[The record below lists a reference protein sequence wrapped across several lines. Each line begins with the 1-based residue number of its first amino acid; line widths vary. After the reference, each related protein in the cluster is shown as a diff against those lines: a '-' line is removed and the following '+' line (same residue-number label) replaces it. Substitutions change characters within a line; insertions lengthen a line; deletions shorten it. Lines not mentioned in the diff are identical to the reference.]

1 MVVPSSSLINF
12 HMLSERSLFL
22 HFLRIFSAILV
33 CLDHSKEFFL
43 LPMVGTPQLF
53 EMLVRPLMSLGSS
66 AVLVFFFLSGYLVG
80 GNELERLYSG
90 ELRPRKYLVDRLSR
104 LWLVLIPALAFTFI
118 LNSISCNPNR
128 VSLYCSAS
136 LDLASHADGPPL
148 LDQNIYSLLESILFL
163 QPFQGNVFGGN
174 GPLWSLSYEF
184 WYYIVFYFVILLISS
199 IRTKKFHIELLAFF
213 LLFVGGVSILNFDW
227 FALGLVWIAGAIS
240 KTLVNNLDKKT
251 SLNNLRLF
259 QNYKILK
266 IAIFLVFPAMIS
278 VRLLPRFAFSFPLLV
293 LLLVLATTI
302 SNNKV
307 LLMEDKLFNKSIV
320 RGSDISFSLYII
332 HFPVLALL
340 STYVT
345 PVLRWEFGLGSVTF
359 VTMMVIFS
367 LLVAYVFAFFTE
379 LKLSSMRN
387 RLRFLY
393 GK

>member
-1 MVVPSSSLINF
+1 M
-12 HMLSERSLFL
+12 
-22 HFLRIFSAILV
+22 
-33 CLDHSKEFFL
+33 
-43 LPMVGTPQLF
+43 
-53 EMLVRPLMSLGSS
+53 
-66 AVLVFFFLSGYLVG
+66 
-80 GNELERLYSG
+80 
-90 ELRPRKYLVDRLSR
+90 
-104 LWLVLIPALAFTFI
+104 
-118 LNSISCNPNR
+118 
-128 VSLYCSAS
+128 
-136 LDLASHADGPPL
+136 
-148 LDQNIYSLLESILFL
+148 
-163 QPFQGNVFGGN
+163 
-174 GPLWSLSYEF
+174 
-184 WYYIVFYFVILLISS
+184 
-199 IRTKKFHIELLAFF
+199 
-213 LLFVGGVSILNFDW
+213 GGVSILNFDW

-266 IAIFLVFPAMIS
+266 IAIFMVFPAMIS
-278 VRLLPRFAFSFPLLV
+278 VTLLPRITFSFPLLV
-293 LLLVLATTI
+293 LLLVLATAI

-307 LLMEDKLFNKSIV
+307 MLMEDKLFNKSIV
-320 RGSDISFSLYII
+320 RGSEISFSLYII
-332 HFPVLALL
+332 HFPILALL